1 MADTQTN
8 RSTSSTGHNRL
19 SFLES
24 LARDVVQVLKSMGGS
39 AHQNVV
45 IDCVTAMKRTR
56 GEPVSNDLRD
66 AVVEAF
72 ERYSQWFTRPFGE
85 GSMRWALVAE
95 PA

>member
-1 MADTQTN
+1 MADTQT
-8 RSTSSTGHNRL
+8 TSQTASAAPARL

-24 LARDVVQVLKSMGGS
+24 LARDVAEVLKSLGGS

-45 IDCVTAMKRTR
+45 IDCVTAMKRNR
-56 GEPVSNDLRD
+56 GEPVGQDLRN

>member
-1 MADTQTN
+1 MPRIPSNPTASP
-8 RSTSSTGHNRL
+8 RGPSL
-19 SFLES
+19 LES
-24 LARDVVQVLKSMGGS
+24 LARDVAVVLKSLGGS

-45 IDCVTAMKRTR
+45 IDCVAAMKRQR
-56 GEPVSNDLRD
+56 GEAVTQDLRQ

-85 GSMRWALVAE
+85 GSMRWALIAE

>member
-8 RSTSSTGHNRL
+8 RYSATPAGGRL
-19 SFLES
+19 SLLES
-24 LARDVVQVLKSMGGS
+24 LARDVAMVLKSLGGS

-45 IDCVTAMKRTR
+45 IDCVAAMKRNR
-56 GEPVSNDLRD
+56 GEPVNNDLRN

-95 PA
+95 PG

>member
-8 RSTSSTGHNRL
+8 KHTSSMGGNRL

-24 LARDVVQVLKSMGGS
+24 LARDVVQVLKSFGGS

-45 IDCVTAMKRTR
+45 IDCVTAMKRNR
-56 GEPVSNDLRD
+56 GETVNNELRN

-85 GSMRWALVAE
+85 GSMRWALIAE
-95 PA
+95 PG

>member
-1 MADTQTN
+1 MSQNQKNSAAPN
-8 RSTSSTGHNRL
+8 EKL

-24 LARDVVQVLKSMGGS
+24 LARDVAQVLKSLGGS

-45 IDCVTAMKRTR
+45 IDCVAAMKRNR
-56 GEPVSNDLRD
+56 GEPVAPDLRN

-95 PA
+95 PG

>member
-1 MADTQTN
+1 MSQSPAK
-8 RSTSSTGHNRL
+8 SP

-24 LARDVVQVLKSMGGS
+24 LARDVAAVLKSLGGS

-45 IDCVTAMKRTR
+45 IDCVAALKRQR
-56 GEPVSNDLRD
+56 GEPVTQDLRQ

-72 ERYSQWFTRPFGE
+72 ERYSDWFTRPFGD

>member
-8 RSTSSTGHNRL
+8 RYSATPAGGRL
-19 SFLES
+19 SLLES
-24 LARDVVQVLKSMGGS
+24 LARDVAMVLKSLGGS

-45 IDCVTAMKRTR
+45 IDCVAAMKRNR
-56 GEPVSNDLRD
+56 GEPVSNDLRN

-95 PA
+95 PG

>member
-1 MADTQTN
+1 
-8 RSTSSTGHNRL
+8 
-19 SFLES
+19 
-24 LARDVVQVLKSMGGS
+24 
-39 AHQNVV
+39 VV
-45 IDCVTAMKRTR
+45 IDCVAAMKSNR
-56 GEPVSNDLRD
+56 GEPVGQDLRN

>member
-1 MADTQTN
+1 MSQSQKNSAAPN
-8 RSTSSTGHNRL
+8 EKL

-24 LARDVVQVLKSMGGS
+24 LARDVATVLKSLGGS

-45 IDCVTAMKRTR
+45 IDCVAAMKRNR
-56 GEPVSNDLRD
+56 GEAVAPDLRN

-85 GSMRWALVAE
+85 GSMRWALIAE
-95 PA
+95 PG

>member
-8 RSTSSTGHNRL
+8 RNTPATGQNRL

-24 LARDVVQVLKSMGGS
+24 LARDVAQVLKSFGGS

-45 IDCVTAMKRTR
+45 IDCVTAMKRNR
-56 GEPVSNDLRD
+56 GEPVTNDLRN

>member
-1 MADTQTN
+1 MNNSPKKSAAPVEK
-8 RSTSSTGHNRL
+8 L
-19 SFLES
+19 PFLEA
-24 LARDVVQVLKSMGGS
+24 LARDVALVLKSLGGS

-45 IDCVTAMKRTR
+45 IDCVAAMKRNR
-56 GEPVSNDLRD
+56 GEPVGQDLRN

>member
-1 MADTQTN
+1 MSQALAKQP
-8 RSTSSTGHNRL
+8 

-24 LARDVVQVLKSMGGS
+24 LALDVATVLKSLGGS

-45 IDCVTAMKRTR
+45 IDCVAALKRQR
-56 GEPVSNDLRD
+56 GEPVTQDFRQ

-85 GSMRWALVAE
+85 GSLRWALVAE
-95 PA
+95 PG

>member
-1 MADTQTN
+1 MAATQTN
-8 RSTSSTGHNRL
+8 PQSPAANRARL
-19 SFLES
+19 SLLES
-24 LARDVVQVLKSMGGS
+24 LARDVAQVLKSLGGS

-45 IDCVTAMKRTR
+45 IDCVTAMKRNR
-56 GEPVSNDLRD
+56 GEPVTNELRN

-95 PA
+95 PT